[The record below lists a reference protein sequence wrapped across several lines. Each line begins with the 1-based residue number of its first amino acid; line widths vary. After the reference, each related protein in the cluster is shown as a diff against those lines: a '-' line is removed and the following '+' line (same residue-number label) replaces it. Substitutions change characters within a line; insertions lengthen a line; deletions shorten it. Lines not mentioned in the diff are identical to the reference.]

1 MKFIFFICRFIFS
14 VFLSHLLYYLIID
27 FFDPIFNATSLIFPY
42 AVHPFDICARI
53 PTAWYYIKLIFKF
66 TLFLNLF
73 TLIFSFSSFLFPNIV
88 KTKRKKIV
96 KRKPKNLYLY
106 VGNDFNNNTP
116 IYINEKGLFQNILV
130 TGTIGSGKTSSAM
143 YPFCRQLISYSNN
156 NIFDK
161 IGMLILDVK
170 GNFYKQ
176 VLEYAKISGRI
187 EDVIVIELN
196 GTYKYNP
203 LHKPNLSP
211 QVLANRLKT
220 ILLLFSPNN
229 SESYWLDECEK
240 VLTESI
246 KLCRLYNNGYV
257 TFKEIHKLIT
267 QDNYYLQ
274 KLESLKQL
282 FRTGTLSKNEI
293 YNLHSALV
301 FFENE
306 FKKLDPRTLSILKSE
321 ITRITNVF
329 ISNYD
334 ISNTFSPPQDELN
347 FLGFEDVIYKGKIVV
362 LNMNIAEYEN
372 LSKIIAAY
380 LKLDFQAEVLSQLS
394 NKSQIKTTAF
404 ICDEYHEYVTLTDA
418 NFFAQSREA
427 KCINIVAT
435 QSYSSLQ
442 NTLKDNSSVKVI
454 TQNLINK
461 LWFRTDDSS
470 TIEDAQKQLGKEEK
484 HRISKTISENA
495 KETNYN
501 YFTGKLMSQNS
512 NISESIN
519 DSINFDFV
527 YDSNFFTQHLETFTC
542 LSFLSDGF
550 KILPPQKIKML
561 PHFLKRKKLL
571 KKG

>member
-1 MKFIFFICRFIFS
+1 MKFIFYICRLIFS
-14 VFLSHLLYYLIID
+14 TFFSYWLYYIIIK
-27 FFDPIFNATSLIFPY
+27 FFNPIFEASSLIFPY
-42 AVHPFDICARI
+42 AVHPFDICSKI
-53 PTAWYYIKLIFKF
+53 PAVWYYIKLIFKF
-66 TLFLNLF
+66 TLFINLF
-73 TLIFSFSSFLFPNIV
+73 TLIFNFSSFIFPN
-88 KTKRKKIV
+88 RKKI
-96 KRKPKNLYLY
+96 KHKKLINKKPKKPYLY
-106 VGNDFNNNTP
+106 VGNNFKDNTP
-116 IYINEKGLFQNILV
+116 IYINEKGLYQNILV

-143 YPFCRQLISYSNN
+143 YPFCKQLIKYSNN

-176 VLEYAKISGRI
+176 VLKYAQDTNRI
-187 EDVIVIELN
+187 NDVIVIELN
-196 GTYKYNP
+196 GSYKYNP

-211 QVLANRLKT
+211 PVLANRLKT

-229 SESYWLDECEK
+229 SESYWIDECEK
-240 VLTESI
+240 VLAESI

-257 TFKEIHKLIT
+257 TFKEIHKIIT
-267 QDNYYLQ
+267 GENYYLQ
-274 KLESLKQL
+274 KINYLKQL

-293 YNLHSALV
+293 YNLHSALL

-334 ISNTFSPPQDELN
+334 VLNTFCPEQNELN
-347 FLGFEDVIYKGKIVV
+347 FLGFKEVINRGKIVV
-362 LNMNIAEYEN
+362 LNMNIAEHEN

-380 LKLDFQAEVLSQLS
+380 LKLDFQSEVLSQLS
-394 NKSQIKTTAF
+394 NNSQIKTTAF
-404 ICDEYHEYVTLTDA
+404 ICDEYHEYVTLTDS

-435 QSYSSLQ
+435 QSYSSLL

-461 LWFRTDDSS
+461 LWFRTDDSA
-470 TIEDAQKQLGKEEK
+470 TIEDAQKQIGKEEK
-484 HRISKTISENA
+484 HRVSKTISENA
-495 KETNYN
+495 KETNFN

-512 NISESIN
+512 NISESVN

-527 YDSNFFTQHLETFTC
+527 YDSNFFTQNLETFSC
-542 LSFLSDGF
+542 LGFLSDGF
-550 KILPPQKIKML
+550 KILPPQKIKTI
-561 PHFLKRKKLL
+561 PYFLEKNNLF

>member
-1 MKFIFFICRFIFS
+1 MKFIFFICRLIFS
-14 VFLSHLLYYLIID
+14 VIFTYLLYYLIIK
-27 FFDPIFNATSLIFPY
+27 FFNPIFTATSLIFPY
-42 AVHPFDICARI
+42 AVHPFDICSKI
-53 PTAWYYIKLIFKF
+53 PVAWYYIKLIFKI
-66 TLFLNLF
+66 TLFTNLL
-73 TLIFSFSSFLFPNIV
+73 TIIFNSSSSLFSC
-88 KTKRKKIV
+88 KTKTQLKKHI
-96 KRKPKNLYLY
+96 KKKPKSLYLY
-106 VGNDFNNNTP
+106 IGNNFKNNAP
-116 IYINEKGLFQNILV
+116 LYINEKGLYQNILV

-143 YPFCRQLISYSNN
+143 YPFCKQLINYSKN
-156 NIFDK
+156 NIFNK

-176 VLEYAKISGRI
+176 VLEFAKTSGRKD
-187 EDVIVIELN
+187 DVIVIELN
-196 GTYKYNP
+196 GFYKYNP

-229 SESYWLDECEK
+229 SESYWIDECEK
-240 VLTESI
+240 ILTESI

-257 TFKEIHKLIT
+257 TFKEIHKIIT

-274 KLESLKQL
+274 KLNYLKEL
-282 FRTGTLSKNEI
+282 FRTGSLSKNEV

-306 FKKLDPRTLSILKSE
+306 FKKLDQRTLSIVKSE
-321 ITRITNVF
+321 ITRITNIF

-334 ISNTFSPPQDELN
+334 ISNTFSPSQEELN
-347 FLGFEDVIYKGKIVV
+347 FLGFQEVIQNGKIVV

-372 LSKIIAAY
+372 LSKIIATY
-380 LKLDFQAEVLSQLS
+380 LKLDFQSEILSQLS
-394 NKSQIKTTAF
+394 TSSQIKTTAF

-418 NFFAQSREA
+418 NFFAQSRES

-442 NTLKDNSSVKVI
+442 NTLKDNSSVRVI

-461 LWFRTDDSS
+461 LWFRTDDST
-470 TIEDAQKQLGKEEK
+470 TIEDIQKQIGKEEK

-512 NISESIN
+512 NISESVN
-519 DSINFDFV
+519 DSINFDYI
-527 YDSNFFTQHLETFTC
+527 YDSNFFTQNLETFSC
-542 LSFLSDGF
+542 LGFLSNGL

-561 PHFLKRKKLL
+561 PYFLEKNT
-571 KKG
+571 

>member
-1 MKFIFFICRFIFS
+1 MKFIFFICRLCFS
-14 VFLSHLLYYLIID
+14 TFFSYFLYYFIIKY
-27 FFDPIFNATSLIFPY
+27 FDPIFNATSLIFPY
-42 AVHPFDICARI
+42 AVHPFDICSKI
-53 PTAWYYIKLIFKF
+53 PTAWFYIKLIFKF
-66 TLFLNLF
+66 TLFFNLF
-73 TLIFSFSSFLFPNIV
+73 TLIFSFSSFVFPNKI
-88 KTKRKKIV
+88 KIKQKKLIS
-96 KRKPKNLYLY
+96 KKPKNIYLY
-106 VGNDFNNNTP
+106 VGNNFKSHSP
-116 IYINEKGLFQNILV
+116 IYINEKGLYQNILV

-143 YPFCRQLISYSNN
+143 YPFCRQLINYSNN
-156 NIFDK
+156 NIFNK
-161 IGMLILDVK
+161 IGLLILDVK

-176 VLEYAKISGRI
+176 VLEYAKNANRND
-187 EDVIVIELN
+187 DVIVIELN
-196 GTYKYNP
+196 GSYKYNP
-203 LHKPNLSP
+203 LHKPNLTP

-240 VLTESI
+240 VLVESI

-257 TFKEIHKLIT
+257 TFKEIHKIIT
-267 QDNYYLQ
+267 GENYYLQ
-274 KLESLKQL
+274 KLEYLKKL

-293 YNLHSALV
+293 YNLHSALL

-306 FKKLDPRTLSILKSE
+306 FRKLDPRTLSILKSE

-334 ISNTFSPPQDELN
+334 VLNTFCPEQSELN
-347 FLGFEDVIYKGKIVV
+347 FLGFKEVIDNNKIVV
-362 LNMNIAEYEN
+362 LNMNIAEHEN

-380 LKLDFQAEVLSQLS
+380 LKLDFQSEVLSQLS
-394 NKSQIKTTAF
+394 NNSQIKPTAF

-435 QSYSSLQ
+435 QSYSSLL

-461 LWFRTDDSS
+461 LWFRTDDAA
-470 TIEDAQKQLGKEEK
+470 TIEDAQKQIGKEEK

-495 KETNYN
+495 KETNFN

-512 NISESIN
+512 NISESLN

-527 YDSNFFTQHLETFTC
+527 YDSNFFTQNLETFSC
-542 LSFLSDGF
+542 LGFLSDGF

-561 PHFLKRKKLL
+561 PHF